1 MDVTFES
8 FYKNVGF
15 GEYPFS
21 KWSAE
26 QERDRLHELFVRP
39 SYYGPIDE
47 AFKGGL
53 GMFLIGERGTGK
65 TAAIYDLIRDSK
77 ESNIVVLIDDFSSVP
92 VAYNPE
98 DLYFLIISRV
108 SEKIFEKIFLNR
120 RVLSRLSD
128 SQRLL
133 LSYVYKEYTTSTT
146 KAELARRLEHIQ
158 VPSWRRW
165 ATKAYGLFRGL
176 LNYGAT
182 VTVNFV
188 ADAISKSLGNIAP
201 NVSDSSVKEYFPDIP
216 FRSDDTFNSLD
227 ASLRL
232 LECLADLGHQLTLGR
247 TIVVLDKLDEDARL
261 EGDAEHIADFLR
273 GVVTATNLHL
283 SQNIQLI
290 ASIWTVPFNM
300 LRKQENVRT
309 QKMNV
314 ENLIWDHTD
323 LTRALNNRFSVFSSE
338 SVRNYERL
346 GDTDVSNDLWGEVFE
361 LSNKNPRD
369 LWHLMDSIF
378 RQQFKI
384 NPKSTLISAAAIQ
397 EGMKS
402 FVSSFNYYEYYPRRA
417 NAKANSMDVYAYI
430 RHLLRLASPEFTR
443 NQLTERSG
451 VSGSSANNYVAQ
463 MENMGLISSQGQTGG
478 NVNYTIRDPKIRFA
492 LQHQLEISL

>member
-1 MDVTFES
+1 MDATFES
-8 FYKNVGF
+8 FYKNIGF
-15 GEYPFS
+15 VEYPFS

-77 ESNIVVLIDDFSSVP
+77 DSNVVVLIDDFSGVP
-92 VAYNPE
+92 VAYKPE

-108 SEKIFEKIFLNR
+108 SENIFNKIFQNKRI
-120 RVLSRLSD
+120 LSRLSD

-133 LSYVYKEYTTSTT
+133 LSYVYKEYTTATT
-146 KAELARRLEHIQ
+146 KAEFSRRLEQIQ
-158 VPSWRRW
+158 VPWWRRVIV
-165 ATKAYGLFRGL
+165 KGYGLIRGT

-182 VTVNFV
+182 TAVNLA
-188 ADAISKSLGNIAP
+188 ADSISRALGNLAP
-201 NVSDSSVKEYFPDIP
+201 NVSDSTVKEYFPDIP
-216 FRSDDTFNSLD
+216 FRSDETFNSLE

-232 LECLADLGHQLTLGR
+232 LECLAELGSQLTLGR

-283 SQNIQLI
+283 SHNIQLI

-300 LRKQENVRT
+300 LKKQENVRT

-314 ENLIWDHTD
+314 ESLIWDRTD
-323 LTRALNNRFSVFSSE
+323 LVRALNNRISVFSN
-338 SVRNYERL
+338 VGVTNYERL
-346 GDTDVSNDLWGEVFE
+346 GAADVSAELWGEVFG

-369 LWHLMDSIF
+369 LWHLMDNIF

-384 NPKSTLISAAAIQ
+384 DPKSTLISAAAIQ

-402 FVSSFNYYEYYPRRA
+402 FVSNFNYYEYYPRRA
-417 NAKANSMDVYAYI
+417 NARANSMDVYAYI

-451 VSGSSANNYVAQ
+451 VSGSAANNYVAQ

-478 NVNYTIRDPKIRFA
+478 NVNYTIRDPKIKFA
-492 LQHQLEISL
+492 LENQLEISL